1 MASNGEFIRLFMPLQ
16 GDLLAYILSMG
27 VAPADAEDVLQ
38 DSASIMFSKIDQFKE
53 GTNFRAWAYAIVRN
67 EILRYF
73 SKAKKKPLSLTDEA
87 YGDIEHLATDESEVP
102 SIELKALI
110 MCLEGLGDKA
120 RDMVMMRYRD
130 NMQVKGIADELG
142 RPANSVY
149 VTLSRIRKKLQEC
162 IARAGADEGET
173 E

>member
-1 MASNGEFIRLFMPLQ
+1 MAQNSEFIRLFMPIQ

-27 VAPADAEDVLQ
+27 VRPEDAEDVLQ
-38 DSASIMFSKIDQFKE
+38 DSASVMFSKIDQFRK

-73 SKAKKKPLSLTDEA
+73 SKAKKRPLSLTDEA
-87 YGDIEHLATDESEVP
+87 YGDIEHLATDEAEVP
-102 SIELKALI
+102 SIQLRALI
-110 MCLEGLGDKA
+110 MCLEALGDQA
-120 RDMVMMRYRD
+120 RDMIMMRYRD
-130 NMQVKGIADELG
+130 NKQVKGIADELG

-162 IARAGADEGET
+162 ITRAEAGEGEPG
-173 E
+173 

>member
-1 MASNGEFIRLFMPLQ
+1 MAPNGEFIRLFMPVQ

-27 VAPADAEDVLQ
+27 VRPEDAEDVLQ
-38 DSASIMFSKIDQFKE
+38 DSASIMFAKIDQFRK

-73 SKAKKKPLSLTDEA
+73 SKAKKRPLSLTEEA
-87 YGDIEHLATDESEVP
+87 YEDIEHLATDDSEVP
-102 SIELKALI
+102 SVQLRALL

-120 RDMVMMRYRD
+120 RDMIMMRYRD

-149 VTLSRIRKKLQEC
+149 VTLSRIRKTLQEC
-162 IARAGADEGET
+162 ISRADTAEGET

>member
-1 MASNGEFIRLFMPLQ
+1 MTRNSEFIRLFMPVQ

-27 VAPADAEDVLQ
+27 VRPEDAEDVLQ
-38 DSASIMFSKIDQFKE
+38 DSASVMFSKIEQFQS

-73 SKAKKKPLSLTDEA
+73 SKTKKKPLSLSGEA
-87 YGDIEHLATDESEVP
+87 YDDVEHLATDESEVP
-102 SIELKALI
+102 SIRLRALI
-110 MCLEGLGDKA
+110 MCLESLGSQA
-120 RDMVMMRYRD
+120 RDMIMMRYRD

-162 IARAGADEGET
+162 IARAEVTEGET
-173 E
+173 G

>member
-1 MASNGEFIRLFMPLQ
+1 MAQNGEFIRQFMPIQ

-38 DSASIMFSKIDQFKE
+38 DSASIMFSKIDQFQP

-73 SKAKKKPLSLTDEA
+73 SKAKKKPLSLTEEA
-87 YGDIEHLATDESEVP
+87 YDDVEHLATDESEVP
-102 SIELKALI
+102 SVQLKALL
-110 MCLEGLGDKA
+110 MCLEGLGEQA
-120 RDMVMMRYRD
+120 RDMIMKRYRD

-149 VTLSRIRKKLQEC
+149 VTLSRIRKRLQEC
-162 IARAGADEGET
+162 ITRAEAAEGEAG
-173 E
+173 

>member
-1 MASNGEFIRLFMPLQ
+1 MTRNGEFIRLFIPIQ

-38 DSASIMFSKIDQFKE
+38 DSASIMFSKIDRFEKD
-53 GTNFRAWAYAIVRN
+53 TNFRAWAYAIVRN

-73 SKAKKKPLSLTDEA
+73 SKAKKRPLSLTDEA
-87 YGDIEHLATDESEVP
+87 YEDIEGLATDESEVP
-102 SIELKALI
+102 GITLRALI
-110 MCLEGLGDKA
+110 MCLEALGD
-120 RDMVMMRYRD
+120 RSREMIMMRYRD

-149 VTLSRIRKKLQEC
+149 VTLSRIRRKLQEC
-162 IARAGADEGET
+162 ISRAEATEGEPG
-173 E
+173 